1 MKRLSLILSCLA
13 LVISLTT
20 AGSYASGLVNGAG
33 IMNHTIGIGK
43 LTPKAVKQLQGQRGA
58 RGSQGVDGAEGLQG
72 DAGAAGAT
80 GLSGGFDPS
89 KIIYVTG
96 VDTFL
101 YGGSAF
107 NTLTAACPAGTKV
120 ISGGWYANIG
130 DDYMQSS
137 SITGTSYSVLIQT
150 YDWTINGSGRAYAV
164 CVAP

>member
-72 DAGAAGAT
+72 DAGAT
-80 GLSGGFDPS
+80 GLNGGFDPS

-96 VDTFL
+96 LDTL
-101 YGGSAF
+101 LVGGSAY
-107 NTLTAACPAGTKV
+107 NTLTAACPVGTKV

-137 SITGTSYSVLIQT
+137 SITGTSYNVLIQT
-150 YDWTINGSGRAYAV
+150 YAWTINGSGRAYAV